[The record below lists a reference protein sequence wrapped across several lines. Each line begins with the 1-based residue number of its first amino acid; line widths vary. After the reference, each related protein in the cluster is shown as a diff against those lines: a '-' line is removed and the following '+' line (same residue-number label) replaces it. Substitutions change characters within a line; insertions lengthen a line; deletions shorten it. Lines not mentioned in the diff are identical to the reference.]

1 MMNWLGHEQENVT
14 KNIRN
19 LFELKKENQ
28 VIKDRIIRY
37 IRNLFE
43 HEEEK
48 DCCKPVRV
56 GNFWRNSYIDHES
69 NNDKNKTQST
79 EELLNK
85 SLDHN

>member
-1 MMNWLGHEQENVT
+1 MNRLGHEQENVT

-56 GNFWRNSYIDHES
+56 GNFWRNWYIDLKVIMIKIKLNQL
-69 NNDKNKTQST
+69 NNFLTN
-79 EELLNK
+79 
-85 SLDHN
+85 H

>member
-1 MMNWLGHEQENVT
+1 MMNRLGHEQENVT

-19 LFELKKENQ
+19 LFKLKKENQ

-56 GNFWRNSYIDHES
+56 GNFWRNRYIDLKVIMIKIKLNQL
-69 NNDKNKTQST
+69 NNFLTN
-79 EELLNK
+79 
-85 SLDHN
+85 H